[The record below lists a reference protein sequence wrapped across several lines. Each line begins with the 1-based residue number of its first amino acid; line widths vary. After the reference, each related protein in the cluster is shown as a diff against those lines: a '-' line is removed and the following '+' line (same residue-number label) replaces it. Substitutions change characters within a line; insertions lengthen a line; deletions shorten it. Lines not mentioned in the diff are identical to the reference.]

1 MEDLTFLARRVWAD
15 HVLAHALRAMGWTT
29 TKLGALW
36 GCDQEAL
43 DAVILKVEGR
53 FPEYKVNATEFENL
67 VRAAEEAS
75 CVIWARHGELRDT
88 DLALSSHLAKMESKL
103 AERKRVRE
111 EQIGSQVK
119 RKGDAVRVK
128 WPTRAT
134 MLKSAA
140 GGDLYQRG
148 LVEEAE
154 RTRWLKELAK
164 QIKEADTCDVSGADH
179 GLFAARIG
187 KGRRA
192 NTLRKHV
199 KTWGQ
204 FIGWLTATYGVK
216 WPERPFQFADYLISR
231 AMEPCGRSIPVSAF
245 KTLVFMEHAAEIP
258 KDLQLNTAG
267 AIKNAMEEI
276 KLRLEAADQKPRR
289 QAKQLLV
296 AMVSALE
303 RKIMEKGA
311 PHFTRA
317 FAWYKLVKVWGA
329 MRFHDTTGVDF
340 GSMRLDG
347 FALVADL
354 TRTKTSGPGKR
365 ISVLKLIVSA
375 EAYIEE
381 RDWLETGWR
390 IWEALSEEAG
400 CRERDFLLT
409 LPTTGLEHTS
419 KRMATYPAA
428 SGMSQALFQELL
440 CPCTG
445 GWEHLMEI
453 GVGCIWSE
461 HSERV
466 TMRTWAG
473 AAGVP
478 ETVCKMLGRWTPS
491 VDQSYDRSIAAQVVR
506 AQIHVAEFI
515 RKNIGRV
522 DPFGENAVVQLVED
536 RMIALAYH
544 LNVVGV
550 QREKLECFVTV
561 GRPLKRVSWSEDSAM
576 AGPMESHGNEGS
588 ESSADEDGDW
598 VVIDAAAK
606 RNTGLVLG
614 DYVVSIIGRAKT
626 KTLHRYGECYRQP
639 GVHYREF
646 ESFGS
651 ELPKAK
657 MYHRACRVCFPKA
670 VKSTDESGS
679 DGSGS
684 DEDVSSSS
692 SESL

>member
-1 MEDLTFLARRVWAD
+1 MEDLTFLAGRVWAD

-53 FPEYKVNATEFENL
+53 FPEYKVNAAEFENL

-88 DLALSSHLAKMESKL
+88 DLALSSRLAKMEGKL
-103 AERKRVRE
+103 ADRKRVRE

-199 KTWGQ
+199 KTWGR

-267 AIKNAMEEI
+267 AIKNAMEEV

-303 RKIMEKGA
+303 RKVMEKGA

-390 IWEALSEEAG
+390 IWETLSEEAG
-400 CRERDFLLT
+400 CR
-409 LPTTGLEHTS
+409 
-419 KRMATYPAA
+419 
-428 SGMSQALFQELL
+428 
-440 CPCTG
+440 
-445 GWEHLMEI
+445 
-453 GVGCIWSE
+453 
-461 HSERV
+461 
-466 TMRTWAG
+466 
-473 AAGVP
+473 
-478 ETVCKMLGRWTPS
+478 
-491 VDQSYDRSIAAQVVR
+491 
-506 AQIHVAEFI
+506 
-515 RKNIGRV
+515 
-522 DPFGENAVVQLVED
+522 
-536 RMIALAYH
+536 
-544 LNVVGV
+544 
-550 QREKLECFVTV
+550 
-561 GRPLKRVSWSEDSAM
+561 
-576 AGPMESHGNEGS
+576 
-588 ESSADEDGDW
+588 
-598 VVIDAAAK
+598 
-606 RNTGLVLG
+606 
-614 DYVVSIIGRAKT
+614 
-626 KTLHRYGECYRQP
+626 
-639 GVHYREF
+639 
-646 ESFGS
+646 
-651 ELPKAK
+651 
-657 MYHRACRVCFPKA
+657 AC
-670 VKSTDESGS
+670 
-679 DGSGS
+679 
-684 DEDVSSSS
+684 
-692 SESL
+692 